1 MKGMQQNRVKNAMC
15 VVLSNKELQYDKK
28 TKTNLC
34 PHQSISFQKNKL
46 ICKYLLQLIGKC
58 KPFLIRNKNL

>member
-34 PHQSISFQKNKL
+34 PHQSISFQKNNQTH
-46 ICKYLLQLIGKC
+46 LQISSSVDW
-58 KPFLIRNKNL
+58 

>member
-15 VVLSNKELQYDKK
+15 VVLSNKEFQYDEK

-34 PHQSISFQKNKL
+34 PHQSISFQKKQSNSSAK
-46 ICKYLLQLIGKC
+46 I
-58 KPFLIRNKNL
+58 FFS